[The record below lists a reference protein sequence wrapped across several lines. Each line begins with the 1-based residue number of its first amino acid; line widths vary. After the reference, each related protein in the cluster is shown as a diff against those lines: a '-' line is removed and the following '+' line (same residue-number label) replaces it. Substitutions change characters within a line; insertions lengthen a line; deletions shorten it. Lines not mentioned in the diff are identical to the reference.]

1 MLSTYASDHHF
12 DWEQHIRKVYFAYN
26 SSMQASKGY
35 TYSTLCLAVKP
46 DYLWML
52 YMECQTQ
59 RHSYAKV
66 LHKQMI
72 EAFALVRS
80 KLATQC
86 ETQKDF
92 YNHKVNGKLYAPGNF
107 VWLHS
112 PLLVRE
118 NHSSFTTHGPDHTK

>member
-1 MLSTYASDHHF
+1 MFGRQTRLPLDAIYGMSDP
-12 DWEQHIRKVYFAYN
+12 A
-26 SSMQASKGY
+26 
-35 TYSTLCLAVKP
+35 
-46 DYLWML
+46 
-52 YMECQTQ
+52 TQ
-59 RHSYAKV
+59 LPSEYAKV